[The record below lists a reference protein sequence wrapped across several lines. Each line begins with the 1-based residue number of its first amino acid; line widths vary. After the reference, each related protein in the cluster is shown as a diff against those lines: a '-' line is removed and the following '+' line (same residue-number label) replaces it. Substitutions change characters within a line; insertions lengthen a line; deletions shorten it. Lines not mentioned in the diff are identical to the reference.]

1 MFDIGWTEIAI
12 IAVVAIIVIG
22 PKDLP
27 YVLRTLGQWVGKAK
41 ALTREF
47 RGHIDDLIRE
57 SELDEVKRQI
67 EMAEET
73 DVAGMIENSIDPD
86 HEIRQVMES
95 GGEELTDPLD
105 LEKDREKDEES
116 DFNPV
121 SDWDNSKGEPRDGPG
136 GEPRDEP
143 GGDAPARALAEKSET

>member
-86 HEIRQVMES
+86 HEIKQVMDFD
-95 GGEELTDPLD
+95 GEESTDPLG
-105 LEKDREKDEES
+105 LEKDGEKDGES
-116 DFNPV
+116 DSNPD
-121 SDWDNSKGEPRDGPG
+121 SERGD
-136 GEPRDEP
+136 P
-143 GGDAPARALAEKSET
+143 GGDPARTVSEKSET